1 MKRLYVIFVLSL
13 AVLSAFAQKQERA
26 YVRKANSLY
35 KDSMYTQ
42 SEVLY
47 RKALDINSGSVEAH
61 YNLGNNLYA
70 GGKYDEAIKEYETA
84 ARLEKDKEKLG
95 HIYHNMGVSYQKQ
108 EKYGECIEAYK
119 KALKNNPGDTD
130 TKHNLTLALR
140 MLQQQQQQQQQQQNQ
155 DENKDDRKQE
165 QQQNQNNSK
174 DKEDRKDQDREQ
186 EQNPSDRQQQQQQ
199 QEMSRE
205 NAEKLL
211 NSVMQDEKDVQDKV
225 QKMMNSQSV
234 RDLEKNW

>member
-140 MLQQQQQQQQQQQNQ
+140 MLQQQQQQQQNQ